1 MSMGWVAKVWASR
14 RGRILI
20 LALLVSLVWQ
30 AWLSIEAPGKI
41 APDINHAV
49 SSRGTVDLLVTLP
62 FPPERFHILV
72 FQRYGRVSGTSE
84 NTAEVR
90 GVKLTERH
98 RPCSLLLGP
107 ARGGAAGLPA
117 PAIVRMSVVAGNVR
131 GCIAMAG

>member
-1 MSMGWVAKVWASR
+1 MGWVAKVWASR

-90 GVKLTERH
+90 GVKLTDVTG
-98 RPCSLLLGP
+98 L
-107 ARGGAAGLPA
+107 ARYYWVRRVEALPDSRRL
-117 PAIVRMSVVAGNVR
+117 PSSG
-131 GCIAMAG
+131 